1 MKTFTRITI
10 KAELPGVHTVLG
22 LSNETIDELIDS
34 QVGLRLDRGASP
46 EEFAR
51 AARAI
56 CETDQES
63 YLRLCR
69 NARERVRSF
78 DWANAI
84 GLTERVY
91 ARTLQRGL
99 PARRGTLAIPLL
111 LAVAQMLIAMI
122 VFRILRLT
130 AAFERLQRVHRLRAA
145 AVEARAWP
153 ASREAR

>member
-1 MKTFTRITI
+1 M
-10 KAELPGVHTVLG
+10 
-22 LSNETIDELIDS
+22 
-34 QVGLRLDRGASP
+34 RLERGSTPAA
-46 EEFAR
+46 FAR
-51 AARAI
+51 AVRAI